1 MEDLQLVEHVVRE
14 DEGVIEQCV
23 ISGIPRE
30 DMHKVY
36 CDRKCCD
43 FSRSLALA
51 LSFFSSASSTKLVI
65 SAPTIVVFF
74 IASLKSLFL
83 KLADPSR

>member
-14 DEGVIEQCV
+14 DEGVREQCV

-36 CDRKCCD
+36 CDRKCFE
-43 FSRSLALA
+43 FSRPLSLA
-51 LSFFSSASSTKLVI
+51 LSFSHHLHQYILSSVCWWEPGALGGPLI
-65 SAPTIVVFF
+65 
-74 IASLKSLFL
+74 
-83 KLADPSR
+83 D

>member
-1 MEDLQLVEHVVRE
+1 MEELQLVELVIRE

-36 CDRKCCD
+36 CDRQLIFLA
-43 FSRSLALA
+43 FSCGPCSQVSGAIKPFA
-51 LSFFSSASSTKLVI
+51 MKSFLRV
-65 SAPTIVVFF
+65 
-74 IASLKSLFL
+74 
-83 KLADPSR
+83 